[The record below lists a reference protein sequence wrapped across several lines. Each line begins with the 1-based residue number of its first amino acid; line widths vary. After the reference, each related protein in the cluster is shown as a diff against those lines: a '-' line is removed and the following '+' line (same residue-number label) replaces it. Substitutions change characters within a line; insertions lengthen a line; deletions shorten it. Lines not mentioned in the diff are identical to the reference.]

1 MVEKARSSVAEAE
14 KAAGGDV
21 PGSVAW
27 AGITAEEVKHW
38 VQETLS
44 EEQVPRQGGKE
55 NEREE
60 GAKTF
65 GREAVAALVD
75 KRVRLYEADAVR
87 MIDYAA
93 SSAGGNILPSLTSAT
108 YAQG

>member
-1 MVEKARSSVAEAE
+1 MVEKARGSVAEAE

-44 EEQVPRQGGKE
+44 EEQAPRQGGKE
-55 NEREE
+55 KEREG

-75 KRVRLYEADAVR
+75 RVRLYEADAVR

-93 SSAGGNILPSLTSAT
+93 SSAGGNILPSLTSAS